1 MNDLNE
7 LRVGWAGA
15 GRMGFQMAKR
25 LLEAG
30 YDVSV
35 WNRTR
40 SKAEPLAE
48 AGAHIVDAPA
58 DLAACDVVFTM
69 VAGSD
74 DLLEVVTG
82 PAGILSR
89 PGEAPRVIV
98 DSSTVSAEASAAVRA
113 GAAAVGTELLAAPV
127 SGNPKVVKA
136 GRLTLVASGPQQAW
150 EIAEPVLAALGS
162 GVTYVGEG
170 DTARLVKLCHNLMLG
185 VVAQCLA
192 EITVLAERGGVARA
206 DFLAFL
212 NASVMGST
220 FTRYKAPAYVELDF
234 TPTFTPVLL
243 RKDFE
248 LGLEAAAELGVP
260 MPVAELVRDLVQRMI
275 DAGHTDEDF
284 AALLAVQAQTAGLE
298 LVPEPG
304 PVPDGL
310 EPRPAAPA
318 TA

>member
-1 MNDLNE
+1 
-7 LRVGWAGA
+7 
-15 GRMGFQMAKR
+15 
-25 LLEAG
+25 
-30 YDVSV
+30 
-35 WNRTR
+35 
-40 SKAEPLAE
+40 
-48 AGAHIVDAPA
+48 
-58 DLAACDVVFTM
+58 
-69 VAGSD
+69 
-74 DLLEVVTG
+74 
-82 PAGILSR
+82 
-89 PGEAPRVIV
+89 
-98 DSSTVSAEASAAVRA
+98 
-113 GAAAVGTELLAAPV
+113 
-127 SGNPKVVKA
+127 
-136 GRLTLVASGPQQAW
+136 
-150 EIAEPVLAALGS
+150 
-162 GVTYVGEG
+162 
-170 DTARLVKLCHNLMLG
+170 MLG

-284 AALLAVQAQTAGLE
+284 AALLAVQAQTAGLK